1 MNKKEVLKK
10 YNISEATLRNW
21 KKLGYIKNN
30 DKITIK
36 EIEKVISKK
45 DNTRRNKK
53 NSNEH
58 IIPESYLDNNKAVNK
73 IKDILLLKEKYN
85 VSNNEIL
92 IEAIIQKLKN
102 KVMPEEVK
110 IILGNNSTNISFTK
124 EFKKIKIA
132 NNKTDDILGLLYM
145 SLLSVGKKDTQGIF
159 YTPHKVVHKMIK
171 KLKIEENQK
180 ILDPG
185 CGSGN
190 FLIEIYKKLK
200 NKKVPIKKIVSSLY
214 GYDIDEIAVLI
225 AKINIYCLDE
235 EVKYEEINILSKNF
249 LENSSNEY
257 FDIIIG
263 NPPWGIKYKNEEKEK
278 LKKLYGEFFS
288 RQDSFAQFILKSFEV
303 LKNDG
308 TLYFV
313 LPSSLLNIKVH
324 EHIRKFLLNYNINC
338 IENIGRQ
345 FNEITT
351 EVILLKVTKN
361 RSKEKC
367 LYNNEKIN
375 QNIFLKNPSF
385 NFLLPSKIPQNII
398 KKVKK
403 FKHFHLNDKN
413 SNFSLGIVT
422 GNNKKMILNKKIK
435 NAEPII
441 SGKDL
446 TKYNFDYRNINQYIV
461 FEKEKFQQVAKEENY
476 RLPKII
482 YKFIS
487 KKLCF
492 SVEENGI
499 LTLNSANIINIKN
512 ENIYYISAIL
522 NSRITELFFDE
533 IYNTHKVLKNH
544 IQSFYIFKFNKDDVE
559 KIISLSKK
567 HFGNEYDEDIEN
579 IIYTNLKLT
588 KEEIE
593 YLRKKY

>member
-1 MNKKEVLKK
+1 MNKKEVLKN

-21 KKLGYIKNN
+21 KKLGYIKDN

-36 EIEKVISKK
+36 EIEKIIRKK

-58 IIPESYLDNNKAVNK
+58 IIPESYLGNNKAINYVKNILILKDKYK
-73 IKDILLLKEKYN
+73 IT
-85 VSNNEIL
+85 NNEIL

-102 KVMPEEVK
+102 KKIPEEIK
-110 IILGNNSTNISFTK
+110 KILGNGSSNVNFIREFQKLKISYN
-124 EFKKIKIA
+124 KK
-132 NNKTDDILGLLYM
+132 DDILGLLYM

-159 YTPHKVVHKMIK
+159 YTPHKVVHDMVK

-200 NKKVPIKKIVSSLY
+200 SKKIPDKDIVSSLY

-235 EVKYEEINILSKNF
+235 EIKYEDINIFNKNF
-249 LENSSNEY
+249 LENNKDEY

-263 NPPWGIKYKNEEKEK
+263 NPPWGIKYKKDEKEK

-288 RQDSFAQFILKSFEV
+288 RQDSFTQFILKSFEA

-324 EHIRKFLLNYNINC
+324 EHIRKFLLDYNINC

-351 EVILLKVTKN
+351 EVILLKVSKN
-361 RSKEKC
+361 RNKEKC

-422 GNNKKMILNKKIK
+422 GNNKKMILNKKVK

-446 TKYNFDYRNINQYIV
+446 TKYNFNYANINQYIV
-461 FEKEKFQQVAKEENY
+461 FEKEKFQQVAKIENY

-492 SVEENGI
+492 SVEENGL
-499 LTLNSANIINIKN
+499 LTLNSANIINIKK

-544 IQSFYIFKFNKDDVE
+544 IQSFYIFKFNNNDIE
-559 KIISLSKK
+559 KIIKLSKE
-567 HFGNEYDEDIEN
+567 HVGNEYDENIEN

>member
-1 MNKKEVLKK
+1 MNEKEVLKK

-249 LENSSNEY
+249 LENSGNEY

-263 NPPWGIKYKNEEKEK
+263 NPPWGIKYKKEEKEK
-278 LKKLYGEFFS
+278 LKKIYGEFFS
-288 RQDSFAQFILKSFEV
+288 RQDSFAQFILKSFKV

-324 EHIRKFLLNYNINC
+324 EHTRKFLLDYNINY

-345 FNEITT
+345 FTEITT

-385 NFLLPSKIPQNII
+385 NFLLPSRIPKSII

-403 FKHFHLNDKN
+403 VKHFHLNDKN

-422 GNNKKMILNKKIK
+422 GNNKKMILNKKTK

-446 TKYNFDYRNINQYIV
+446 TKYNFDYKNINQYIV
-461 FEKEKFQQVAKEENY
+461 FEKEKLQQVAKEENY

-492 SVEENGI
+492 SIEENGI

-579 IIYTNLKLT
+579 IIYTDLKLT